1 MRFRSGLRWL
11 SSAVL
16 ACAAL
21 FATEAPAQE
30 DEAPP
35 ESFCLRGRPAAECRV
50 FLLLEGNAYMAVAG
64 SRFERLDHQ
73 GLRANKLE
81 LTGYVAWEAGAM
93 VNITS
98 DEAVG
103 GTFTLG
109 GDANGFRVALKG
121 RYRRWR
127 DRTSAIDLPTPTVG
141 ATTTC
146 PRWG

>member
-127 DRTSAIDLPTPTVG
+127 DRTSAIDLG
-141 ATTTC
+141 A
-146 PRWG
+146 GILG